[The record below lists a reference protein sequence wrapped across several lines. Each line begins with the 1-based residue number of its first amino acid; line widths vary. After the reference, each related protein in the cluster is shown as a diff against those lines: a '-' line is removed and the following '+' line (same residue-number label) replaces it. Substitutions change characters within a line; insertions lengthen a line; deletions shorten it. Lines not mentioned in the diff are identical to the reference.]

1 MENDG
6 RFKVQKTEIK
16 VITKKVWGKRKG
28 TQKKKS
34 IDTPYEKVEEHG
46 SSKDIH
52 SGRWF
57 EKAIWTS
64 SQQTIKQIG
73 VIQEVVSPEAL
84 KLNYLGIKKQGDQI
98 QFFCQKKALE
108 KRKLIFLKELVST
121 EVSKLNH
128 LVINKKQGDPI

>member
-1 MENDG
+1 MENDR

-16 VITKKVWGKRKG
+16 GISNQVWGKRKD

-64 SQQTIKQIG
+64 SQQTTKQTG

-84 KLNYLGIKKQGDQI
+84 KLNYLGINKKQGDQI
-98 QFFCQKKALE
+98 QFFFPEKGSRKK
-108 KRKLIFLKELVST
+108 KIDFS
-121 EVSKLNH
+121 
-128 LVINKKQGDPI
+128 